1 MERMN
6 LLRAN
11 SLRVLVLLVPLLGG
25 TSACAQDTAGTK
37 VQTQAA
43 GIVQDVRVVEENGK
57 VLKTNPP
64 GIAIKPGA
72 PVTEDAVA
80 ASIRTLY
87 QTGDYSDIKA
97 VETRVPDGVR
107 LDFVIRENL
116 FFNQIVIEGLK
127 PPPTEASAAGSMQLS
142 LGQTYHPTDLEEAI
156 ARLKENLRG
165 SADDEGPEPA

>member
-11 SLRVLVLLVPLLGG
+11 SLRVLMLLVPLLGG
-25 TSACAQDTAGTK
+25 TSACAQ
-37 VQTQAA
+37 QAA
-43 GIVQDVRVVEENGK
+43 EEKAQTPVAANVQEVRVVEENGK

-72 PVTEDAVA
+72 PVTVDAVA

-97 VETRVPDGVR
+97 LETPVANGIR

-116 FFNQIVIEGLK
+116 FFNQIVVEGLK
-127 PPPTEASAAGSMQLS
+127 PPPTEASATGAMQLS
-142 LGQTYHPTDLEEAI
+142 LGQT
-156 ARLKENLRG
+156 
-165 SADDEGPEPA
+165 